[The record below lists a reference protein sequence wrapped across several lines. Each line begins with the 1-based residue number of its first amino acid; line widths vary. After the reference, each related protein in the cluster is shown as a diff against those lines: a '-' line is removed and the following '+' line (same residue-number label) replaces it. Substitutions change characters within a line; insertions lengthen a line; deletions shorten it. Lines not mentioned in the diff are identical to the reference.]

1 MSKVWNTVE
10 CNWFWRVTAGFI
22 FGMALGYIVSA
33 IIDAATVNNAP
44 PVVSSKVEALNSP
57 VAVGGSL
64 DVRITRDKHQSD
76 CTVKSE
82 RYTTN

>member
-1 MSKVWNTVE
+1 MSKVWNMVE

-64 DVRITRDKHQSD
+64 DVRITSDKHQSD